1 MTPEL
6 KKLNMGSGF
15 KRIDDHWNVD
25 VEPKCNPD
33 QVLDLEVTP
42 WQYEDDFFEQ
52 ITADNILEHL
62 GQRPKDFTEIIKE
75 MYRVSQNGAQW
86 VINFPHHRC
95 DLQWDDY
102 THVRAL
108 TEKTFRMWDQQVNF
122 ESINRKLS
130 DSTYGIYH
138 NVDFE
143 IIDKKY
149 NMVEFW
155 TKEVENGMLGVA
167 KLNEYLN
174 TKANVVESVTL
185 FIKVHKPGRFDHII
199 KNNLF

>member
-1 MTPEL
+1 
-6 KKLNMGSGF
+6 MGSGF

-42 WQYEDDFFEQ
+42 WPYEDDFFEK

-75 MYRVSQNGAQW
+75 MYRVSQNGAEW

-122 ESINRKLS
+122 ESIYRKLS
-130 DSTYGIYH
+130 DSTYGIY
-138 NVDFE
+138 NNIDLE

-149 NMVEFW
+149 NMVGFW
-155 TKEVENGMLGVA
+155 TKEVESGMLGVA

-174 TKANVVESVTL
+174 TMANVVESITL
-185 FIKVHKPGRFDHII
+185 FIKVHKPGRFDHLI

>member
-1 MTPEL
+1 
-6 KKLNMGSGF
+6 MGSGF

-33 QVLDLEVTP
+33 QVIDLEITP
-42 WQYEDDFFEQ
+42 WPYEDDFFEQ

-102 THVRAL
+102 THVRAF

-138 NVDFE
+138 NVDLE

-149 NMVEFW
+149 NMVGFW

-174 TKANVVESVTL
+174 TMANVVESITL
-185 FIKVHKPGRFDHII
+185 FVKVHKPGRFDHLI